1 MYRSITSPT
10 KISFWI
16 SRGDGG
22 DVGVNGSM
30 PSAIRTDGERTEE
43 VWEEAKA
50 EESEEKEKE
59 N

>member
-1 MYRSITSPT
+1 MYRSIPSPT

-22 DVGVNGSM
+22 DVDVNGSM
-30 PSAIRTDGERTEE
+30 ASAIRTDGGRTEE

-50 EESEEKEKE
+50 E
-59 N
+59 